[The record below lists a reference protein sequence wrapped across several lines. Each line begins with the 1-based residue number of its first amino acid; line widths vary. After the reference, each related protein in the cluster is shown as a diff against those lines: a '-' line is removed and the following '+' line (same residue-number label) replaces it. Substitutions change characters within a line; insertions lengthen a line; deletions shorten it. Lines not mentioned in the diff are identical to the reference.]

1 LEKGSPDAKL
11 VKDTPELQGFE
22 TPRAI
27 PAESVILPQ
36 EGEPVSLPEVIP
48 GEAAFESTMLLKPS
62 AASAQVEDNYRA
74 LRKVVRNY
82 IFRRNLRR

>member
-1 LEKGSPDAKL
+1 MLA
-11 VKDTPELQGFE
+11 KDTPELQGFE
-22 TPRAI
+22 TPKAI
-27 PAESVILPQ
+27 AAESVIMPQ
-36 EGEPVSLPEVIP
+36 EEPLSLPEVIP

-62 AASAQVEDNYRA
+62 AAAQVEDNYRA